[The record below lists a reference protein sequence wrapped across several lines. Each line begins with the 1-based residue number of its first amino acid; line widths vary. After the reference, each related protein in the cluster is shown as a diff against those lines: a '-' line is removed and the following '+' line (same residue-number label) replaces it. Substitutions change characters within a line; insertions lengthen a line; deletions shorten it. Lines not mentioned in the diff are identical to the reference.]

1 MKSVFFQRIPFA
13 FALLAAMLM
22 FSQAEAQPGAK
33 DKKTSIRIK
42 VSEDTDGKVRNVE
55 KSYELGP
62 MTPKEKDEFVE
73 KVLDSLGVDK
83 KKHQTVSIT
92 IDDGEG
98 NKFASKK
105 RNVIV
110 DRRDEREPLAFSW
123 KGNEGDNFDFNFNTE
138 TLRSHMRNFE
148 RDFNPKARMFLRD
161 VESFGDR
168 MGDVW
173 DKETTKPA
181 SVRAL
186 NVYSNNPDNGVL
198 NLRFS
203 VPQKGDITISV
214 TDTKGKEV
222 GKKEIKDFEGEFVGQ
237 IDLRKNTKGT
247 VFVSVVQNEDGAVKR
262 VVIP

>member
-1 MKSVFFQRIPFA
+1 MKSVFFQKVPYA
-13 FALLAAMLM
+13 LALLTAMLM
-22 FSQAEAQPGAK
+22 FSEVNAQSGIK

-42 VSEDTDGKVRNVE
+42 VSEDIDGKVSNVE
-55 KSYELGP
+55 KNYELGP
-62 MTPKEKDEFVE
+62 MTAREKDEFVD

-98 NKFASKK
+98 NKLASKK

-110 DRRDEREPLAFSW
+110 DRKNGHEPMAYSW
-123 KGNEGDNFDFNFNTE
+123 NNDDKDNLEFNFNTE
-138 TLRSHMRNFE
+138 MLRSHIRNFE
-148 RDFNPKARMFLRD
+148 RNFNPKAKMLLRD

-168 MGDVW
+168 MGDIW
-173 DKETTKPA
+173 DKETAKPS

-198 NLRFS
+198 NLKFS
-203 VPQKGDITISV
+203 VPQKGDITVLV

>member
-1 MKSVFFQRIPFA
+1 MKSVFFPKFSLTL
-13 FALLAAMLM
+13 ALLAAMLM
-22 FSQAEAQPGAK
+22 FSEVKAQSDVK

-42 VSEDTDGKVRNVE
+42 VSEDTNGKVRNIE
-55 KSYELGP
+55 KSYEVGP
-62 MTPKEKDEFVE
+62 MSDEERGKFVD

-92 IDDGEG
+92 IDDGDG

-105 RNVIV
+105 RKVIV
-110 DRRDEREPLAFSW
+110 DHKDDREPMAYSW
-123 KGNEGDNFDFNFNTE
+123 NNNDKDDFEFNFNTE

-148 RDFNPKARMFLRD
+148 RDFNPKAKTLLKDM
-161 VESFGDR
+161 EHFGDR
-168 MGDVW
+168 MGDIW
-173 DKETTKPA
+173 DKESAKPS

-198 NLRFS
+198 NLKFS
-203 VPQKGDITISV
+203 VPQKGDIMISV
-214 TDTKGKEV
+214 SDTKGKEV

>member
-1 MKSVFFQRIPFA
+1 MKSVFFQKISLTL
-13 FALLAAMLM
+13 ALLLAVLL
-22 FSQAEAQPGAK
+22 FSEVKAQSGAK

-42 VSEDTDGKVRNVE
+42 VSEDTDGKVRNIE
-55 KSYELGP
+55 KNYEVGP
-62 MTPKEKDEFVE
+62 MSDEEREKFVD
-73 KVLDSLGVDK
+73 KVLDSIGVDK

-92 IDDGEG
+92 MDDGD
-98 NKFASKK
+98 
-105 RNVIV
+105 RDVIV
-110 DRRDEREPLAFSW
+110 TRKRREIINHRDEREPLAFSW
-123 KGNEGDNFDFNFNTE
+123 KGNEDENFNFNFNTE
-138 TLRSHMRNFE
+138 TLRSQMRDFE
-148 RDFNPKARMFLRD
+148 RDFNPKAKMLLKD
-161 VESFGDR
+161 VEHFGNR
-168 MGDVW
+168 MGEIW
-173 DKETTKPA
+173 DKEATKPS

-203 VPQKGDITISV
+203 VPQKGNIIISV